1 MWKNLCD
8 SFYME
13 ICRKMCNK
21 LYTFLSLSD
30 NVVGIVHAV
39 CESSD
44 GGICII
50 LGAMFLQSFWMDIRA
65 WFTEGGSP
73 LFLPAYRDI
82 AAVMQRAGM
91 QESRERGESQEN
103 ADCNGNIAFD
113 MVLIASA
120 ISRAGVYLGIR

>member
-1 MWKNLCD
+1 M
-8 SFYME
+8 
-13 ICRKMCNK
+13 
-21 LYTFLSLSD
+21 
-30 NVVGIVHAV
+30 
-39 CESSD
+39 
-44 GGICII
+44 
-50 LGAMFLQSFWMDIRA
+50 
-65 WFTEGGSP
+65 
-73 LFLPAYRDI
+73 FLPAYRDI